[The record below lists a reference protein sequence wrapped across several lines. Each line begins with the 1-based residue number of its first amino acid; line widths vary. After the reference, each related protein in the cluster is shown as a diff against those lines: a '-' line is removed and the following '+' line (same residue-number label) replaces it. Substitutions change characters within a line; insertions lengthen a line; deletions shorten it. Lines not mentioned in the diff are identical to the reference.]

1 MARPNDTAE
10 MRKRRRG
17 LKQSANSP
25 ESTIRVLLIDDQA
38 VIRAALRQ
46 LITAQRGVEV
56 VGEADNLAAALTGF
70 DDTFDLVLV
79 NLSPSD
85 HSSLNSLPDLLGKSD
100 GARALVLA
108 SVQDREGHTL
118 AMRYG
123 AMGIAFKERTPELLL
138 KAIEKVHAGEVWLER
153 AMMATVLGEMSRAY
167 DGRRIDLPS
176 SQIATL
182 TDRERQVV
190 GLIGEGLKNKQI
202 AARLFISE
210 TTVRHHLTS
219 IFDKL
224 NVADRCELVVYA
236 FRNGLARPGPV
247 QLANTPADQRALTH

>member
-1 MARPNDTAE
+1 VAKPSPSEEKSR
-10 MRKRRRG
+10 RKRPS
-17 LKQSANSP
+17 KEPADSSP
-25 ESTIRVLLIDDQA
+25 VIRVLLVDDQP
-38 VIRAALRQ
+38 VIRAALRE
-46 LITAQRGVEV
+46 LITSEAAIEV
-56 VGEADNLAAALTGF
+56 VGEADNLADAVAGF
-70 DDTFDLVLV
+70 ADEFDLVLL
-79 NLSPSD
+79 NLTDGDRST
-85 HSSLNSLPDLLGKSD
+85 LNSLPELLAKVPT
-100 GARALVLA
+100 ARALVLA
-108 SVQDREGHTL
+108 SVRDREGHTL

-123 AMGIAFKERTPELLL
+123 AMGIAFKERTPELLV
-138 KAIEKVHAGEVWLER
+138 KAVQKVHAGEVWLER

-167 DGRRIDLPS
+167 DGRKTDLPS

-182 TDRERQVV
+182 TDREHQVV

-236 FRNGLARPGPV
+236 FRNGMARPGPV
-247 QLANTPADQRALTH
+247 KLSQPTAERTLSH

>member
-1 MARPNDTAE
+1 MAKANVTGERSK
-10 MRKRRRG
+10 RKRARELG
-17 LKQSANSP
+17 TGTSEA
-25 ESTIRVLLIDDQA
+25 IRVVLIDDQP
-38 VIRAALRQ
+38 VIRAALRE
-46 LITAQRGVEV
+46 LITADSPVDVTAEFPTI
-56 VGEADNLAAALTGF
+56 AAAIAESEAP
-70 DDTFDLVLV
+70 FDLVLI
-79 NLSPSD
+79 NLNED
-85 HSSLNSLPDLLGKSD
+85 RSSLSSLPELLGKSP
-100 GARALVLA
+100 GSRALVLA
-108 SVQDREGHTL
+108 SVRDREGHTL

-123 AMGIAFKERTPELLL
+123 AMGIAFKERTPELLV

-153 AMMATVLGEMSRAY
+153 AMMASVLGEMSKAY
-167 DGRRIDLPS
+167 DGRKADLPD

-182 TDRERQVV
+182 TERERQVV

-236 FRNGLARPGPV
+236 FRNGLAKPGPV
-247 QLANTPADQRALTH
+247 ALPNPTTEQRAITH

>member
-1 MARPNDTAE
+1 MGKPNPAGE
-10 MRKRRRG
+10 KNRRRRAAKEAAG
-17 LKQSANSP
+17 ALMPN
-25 ESTIRVLLIDDQA
+25 IRVVLIDEQP
-38 VIRAALRQ
+38 VIRAALRE
-46 LITAQRGVEV
+46 LISTSPGIQV
-56 VGEADNLAAALTGF
+56 VAEADTVSSAAAELTGEF
-70 DDTFDLVLV
+70 DVILV
-79 NLSPSD
+79 NLND
-85 HSSLNSLPDLLGKSD
+85 GDRSSLSALPELLSKTGK
-100 GARALVLA
+100 ARALVLA
-108 SVQDREGHTL
+108 SVRDREGHTL

-167 DGRRIDLPS
+167 DGRKADLPT
-176 SQIATL
+176 SQIASL

-236 FRNGLARPGPV
+236 FRHGMARATAV
-247 QLANTPADQRALTH
+247 QLSAATAPAISH

>member
-1 MARPNDTAE
+1 VAKTSE
-10 MRKRRRG
+10 KSRRRRN
-17 LKQSANSP
+17 LKSGSPSSAG
-25 ESTIRVLLIDDQA
+25 IRVLLIDEQP
-38 VIRAALRQ
+38 VIRAALRE
-46 LITAQRGVEV
+46 LITSQAGIEV
-56 VGEADNLAAALTGF
+56 MAESTTIPTAAAEVTVE
-70 DDTFDLVLV
+70 FDLVLV
-79 NLSPSD
+79 NLSDGDRTSL
-85 HSSLNSLPDLLGKSD
+85 SSLPELLSKCD
-100 GARALVLA
+100 GSRALVLT
-108 SVQDREGHTL
+108 SVRDREGHTL

-123 AMGIAFKERTPELLL
+123 AMGIAFKERTPELLI
-138 KAIEKVHAGEVWLER
+138 KAVEKVHAGEVWLER
-153 AMMATVLGEMSRAY
+153 AMMATVLGEMSKAY
-167 DGRRIDLPS
+167 DGRRTDLPS

-236 FRNGLARPGPV
+236 FRHGLARHSPV
-247 QLANTPADQRALTH
+247 PVAAAAPAPELTH

>member
-1 MARPNDTAE
+1 M
-10 MRKRRRG
+10 
-17 LKQSANSP
+17 KQTSSP
-25 ESTIRVLLIDDQA
+25 GPTIRVLLIDDQP
-38 VIRAALRQ
+38 VLRTALRH
-46 LITAQRGVEV
+46 LISSQRGIEV
-56 VGEADNLAAALTGF
+56 VGESDTLPTALI
-70 DDTFDLVLV
+70 DVEIPFDLVLV
-79 NLSPSD
+79 NLSDRD
-85 HSSLNSLPDLLGKSD
+85 HSSLSSLPDVLGKSP

-108 SVQDREGHTL
+108 SLQDRDGHTL

-167 DGRRIDLPS
+167 DGRRVDLPS

-190 GLIGEGLKNKQI
+190 GLIGEGIKNKQI

-236 FRNGLARPGPV
+236 FRNGMARPGPV
-247 QLANTPADQRALTH
+247 TMNPSSEQRALTH